1 MTTKFLALR
10 FGMAVAFALSASLAV
25 AQTKTI
31 KLGASVQL
39 SGSLANT
46 GRYYRDAYNL
56 AVSTINDKGGVP
68 SAVQRVQARS
78 SSSSTTSRTSI

>member
-1 MTTKFLALR
+1 M
-10 FGMAVAFALSASLAV
+10 VASKWMIPLGIAAALSFAAPAAV

-56 AVSTINDKGGVP
+56 AVARINEKGGVRIGGE
-68 SAVQRVQARS
+68 QQS
-78 SSSSTTSRTSI
+78 SSW